1 MTALATIRTDYLG
14 TRQRISPGCLFY
26 LLQIKLES
34 IGNGKRIINL
44 IRIERHSISYSTLFL
59 ARYLLVSLSIS
70 SYRRILATDNR
81 SDDTGTMLAELH
93 GLAAQLMRFQLY
105 ESFRIQ
111 PTAIH
116 HDREVTISFTL
127 LRAYNGNRLS
137 GIHMLSNLNQ
147 VLGIVGINGFQ
158 TAIVAHHDD
167 ITH

>member
-1 MTALATIRTDYLG
+1 MAALATIRTDYLG

-34 IGNGKRIINL
+34 IGNGKRIMNL

-59 ARYLLVSLSIS
+59 ARCLLVSLSIS

-93 GLAAQLMRFQLY
+93 RLAAQLMRFQFD
-105 ESFRIQ
+105 EGFRIQ

-116 HDREVTISFTL
+116 HDREVAISFTL

-137 GIHMLSNLNQ
+137 GIHMLSYLNQ

>member
-1 MTALATIRTDYLG
+1 
-14 TRQRISPGCLFY
+14 
-26 LLQIKLES
+26 
-34 IGNGKRIINL
+34 
-44 IRIERHSISYSTLFL
+44 
-59 ARYLLVSLSIS
+59 
-70 SYRRILATDNR
+70 
-81 SDDTGTMLAELH
+81 MLAELH

-137 GIHMLSNLNQ
+137 GIHMLSYLNQ